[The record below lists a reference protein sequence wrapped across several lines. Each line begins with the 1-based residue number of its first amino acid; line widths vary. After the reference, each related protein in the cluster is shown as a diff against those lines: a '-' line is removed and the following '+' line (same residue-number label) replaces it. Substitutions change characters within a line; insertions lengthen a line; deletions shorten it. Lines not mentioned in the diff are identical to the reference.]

1 MKANLASKLQSIY
14 AQAKVCQN
22 SSCISFDPDIT
33 DIFAH
38 SRDYDQ
44 LLDIWKGWHDS
55 TGPKMRKMYA
65 QIVELENKAA
75 RETGYTDLSQ
85 FWMEDFEDDDFENT
99 YDNLFEKV
107 KPIYDQLHLYVRNKL
122 RKVYGSKYPKNH
134 DENLIPAH
142 LLGQMWAQQWNNI
155 LDLVLP
161 YPNEKQVDVT
171 SLLIKNNYTVNKLFK
186 VRTLLINYYILSK
199 KLEINFKIQIN

>member
-14 AQAKVCQN
+14 AQAKVCEN
-22 SSCISFDPDIT
+22 SSCLSFDPEIT
-33 DIFAH
+33 EIFAN

-44 LLDIWKGWHDS
+44 LLNIWRGWHDS

-65 QIVELENKAA
+65 QLIELENRAA
-75 RETGYTDLSQ
+75 RDNGYTDLSQ
-85 FWMEDFEDDDFENT
+85 SWMEDFEEDNFENT
-99 YDNLFEKV
+99 YDNLFKKI
-107 KPIYDQLHLYVRNKL
+107 KPIYDQLHLYVKNKL
-122 RKVYGSKYPKNH
+122 KKVYGSKYPKNH

-155 LDLVLP
+155 LGLVLP
-161 YPNEKQVDVT
+161 YPKEKQVDVT

-186 VRTLLINYYILSK
+186 VKTLLISFIMSCQSN
-199 KLEINFKIQIN
+199 